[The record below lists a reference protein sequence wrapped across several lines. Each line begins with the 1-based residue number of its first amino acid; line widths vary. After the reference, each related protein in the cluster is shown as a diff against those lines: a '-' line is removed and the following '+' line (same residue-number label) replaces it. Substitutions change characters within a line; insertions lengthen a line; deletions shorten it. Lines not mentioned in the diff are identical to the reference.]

1 MTFFPLFLSP
11 IALLWPR
18 PRWPRTRPSP
28 PARPGHRRRWL
39 RGRAPPL
46 WRAARTRPGRRRRW
60 SRGRAPPLRRAARTR
75 PGRRR
80 RWPRAR
86 PTNAGPRAA
95 ARPRAIVLPFGSGA
109 HAHGNHFATPD
120 CGTAL
125 GTGARLVPRQRRR
138 SRCSSCSD
146 SHYLLPRLP
155 LHRLL
160 PIGCRLPSLS
170 TPSSWFSPHPARH
183 DGWGSRA

>member
-39 RGRAPPL
+39 HGRAPAL
-46 WRAARTRPGRRRRW
+46 RRAARTRPGRRRRW
-60 SRGRAPPLRRAARTR
+60 PRDRAPPLRRSARTR

-86 PTNAGPRAA
+86 PTNAGPRA
-95 ARPRAIVLPFGSGA
+95 IVLPFGSGA
-109 HAHGNHFATPD
+109 RAHGNHFAAPD
-120 CGTAL
+120 RGTAL
-125 GTGARLVPRQRRR
+125 GTGARLVPR
-138 SRCSSCSD
+138 
-146 SHYLLPRLP
+146 
-155 LHRLL
+155 
-160 PIGCRLPSLS
+160 
-170 TPSSWFSPHPARH
+170 
-183 DGWGSRA
+183 